1 MIRKLALC
9 FAIAWVGG
17 GLCFAVF
24 AEPDTD
30 LINDV
35 DLLKKKKTALEEI
48 RKVRPNTTLINDIDA
63 SKPNDADIE
72 IRKDVVYGNA
82 GGEELRLDFT
92 RPKDAT
98 GKLPCILWIHGGAWR
113 GGNKGEFEK
122 PLRASAQAGYAAA
135 TINYRLVPKHI
146 FPAQV
151 EDSKC
156 AVRWLRANADSL
168 SIDPERIGVVGSSAG
183 AHLALMLGTMNDED
197 GLQGEGGSPGVSSR
211 VRAVVSFAGPTDLTL
226 PFPDASKNLVADF
239 IGGPQAEKME
249 VARRASPITYVDSSD
264 PPMLLFQ
271 GTVDPLVPHAQAI
284 AMAEALTK
292 AHVPARVE
300 LMVGEGHGWP
310 KQHDRVMRATFE
322 FLGQQLKP

>member
-24 AEPDTD
+24 AEPD
-30 LINDV
+30 
-35 DLLKKKKTALEEI
+35 EEL
-48 RKVRPNTTLINDIDA
+48 RKVRPNTTLINDLDA
-63 SKPNDADIE
+63 SKPRDADIE
-72 IRKDVVYGNA
+72 VRKDVVYGKGA
-82 GGEELRLDFT
+82 GDELKLDLAL
-92 RPKDAT
+92 PKDVS
-98 GKLPCILWIHGGAWR
+98 GKRPCILWIHGGAWR
-113 GGNKGEFEK
+113 GGSKSEFEG
-122 PLRASAQAGYAAA
+122 PLRASAKAGYVAA
-135 TINYRLVPKHI
+135 TISYRLVPKSI

-168 SIDPERIGVVGSSAG
+168 GIDPERIGVVGSSAG
-183 AHLALMLGTMNDED
+183 AHLALMLGAMNDED

-226 PFPDASKNLVADF
+226 PFPDASKNLLADF

-292 AHVPARVE
+292 AGVPARVE